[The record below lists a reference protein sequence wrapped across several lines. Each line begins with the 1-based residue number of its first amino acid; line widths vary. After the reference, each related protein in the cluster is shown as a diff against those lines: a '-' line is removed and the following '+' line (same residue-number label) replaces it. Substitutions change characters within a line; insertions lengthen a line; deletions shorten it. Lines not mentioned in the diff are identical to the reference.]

1 MNLANDLVQ
10 RLSTRVRK
18 FGIESVEVYYNMFDS
33 IDNKLTV
40 HTNISNLFKAYDIER
55 VVERNN
61 VSGRVL
67 GNGFNVLAIPI
78 TQICH
83 LSIRPS
89 HIRKDCKLAKRKSL
103 DNKGTKTDPKN
114 FKPIVE
120 TNCL

>member
-1 MNLANDLVQ
+1 
-10 RLSTRVRK
+10 
-18 FGIESVEVYYNMFDS
+18 MFDS

-67 GNGFNVLAIPI
+67 ENGFNVLAIPI

-120 TNCL
+120 TNCI